1 MAQLTELQRETI
13 KRKHTQSDQGVSLE
27 EFIATSQPTIGCDD
41 AVAIQ
46 WCGMWLC
53 IETDGYCHT

>member
-1 MAQLTELQRETI
+1 MRITKQQAQSLYNRWVQN
-13 KRKHTQSDQGVSLE
+13 DQGVSYLVFRRSVE
-27 EFIATSQPTIGCDD
+27 QTFGYDD
-41 AVAIQ
+41 AIVVK

>member
-1 MAQLTELQRETI
+1 MRITKQQAQSLYNKWVQN
-13 KRKHTQSDQGVSLE
+13 DQGVSYLVFRRSVE
-27 EFIATSQPTIGCDD
+27 QTFGYDD
-41 AVAIQ
+41 AIVVK

>member
-1 MAQLTELQRETI
+1 MRITKQQAQSLYNRWVQN
-13 KRKHTQSDQGVSLE
+13 DQGVSYLVFRRSVE
-27 EFIATSQPTIGCDD
+27 QTFGCDD
-41 AVAIQ
+41 AIVVK

>member
-1 MAQLTELQRETI
+1 MRITKQQAQSLYNKWVQN
-13 KRKHTQSDQGVSLE
+13 DQGVSYLVFRRSAE
-27 EFIATSQPTIGCDD
+27 PTFGYDD
-41 AVAIQ
+41 AIVVK